1 MFNLT
6 LGELEQRR
14 GVLVSGVLQLLGQ
27 LGGDAHLI
35 VNTTS
40 SSAAAGGGGAF
51 PKDASS
57 NPAGLDHLQL
67 STQDNTIISWDYEA
81 QVIFALPL
89 LAKKI
94 DLNMTKL
101 LPRIVQLATSH
112 PDDKVKVYACETI
125 HALTVYMIGQQASS

>member
-1 MFNLT
+1 MISQYQLFRKKNEDAAQGSANDPSNQTNGMFNLT

-40 SSAAAGGGGAF
+40 SSSAAAGGGGAF
-51 PKDASS
+51 PKDGSS

-81 QVIFALPL
+81 QLVLIF
-89 LAKKI
+89 
-94 DLNMTKL
+94 KL
-101 LPRIVQLATSH
+101 LKT
-112 PDDKVKVYACETI
+112 
-125 HALTVYMIGQQASS
+125 LTFNNYF